1 MYCLIF
7 EVALAYIPTAR
18 VKIAVV
24 DRIMSLVIVHENR
37 KLILRALNIVHKV
50 GFNGNGKAW
59 IL

>member
-24 DRIMSLVIVHENR
+24 DRIMSLVIVHENEKR
-37 KLILRALNIVHKV
+37 ILTSYTK
-50 GFNGNGKAW
+50 
-59 IL
+59 